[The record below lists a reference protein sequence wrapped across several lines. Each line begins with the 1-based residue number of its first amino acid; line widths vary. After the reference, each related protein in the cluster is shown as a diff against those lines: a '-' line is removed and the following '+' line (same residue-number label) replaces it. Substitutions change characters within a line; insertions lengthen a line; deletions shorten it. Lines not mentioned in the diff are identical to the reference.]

1 MCERPALCVAAE
13 CFLRLEHLHDS
24 HASACMLCCNC
35 GTMPNSG
42 VCSTLHE
49 YISDQHFCLQ
59 DAGKVLAA
67 EYGVPLE
74 FIDVKTKKG

>member
-1 MCERPALCVAAE
+1 
-13 CFLRLEHLHDS
+13 
-24 HASACMLCCNC
+24 MLCCNC